1 MTAHQLAHTSESKNS
16 FIFVVGNSRSGTTMM
31 GRLLG
36 RYPDIFT
43 FHELHFFEQL
53 WTPSDEKHYLS
64 NAEAEKL
71 AARLLCIERDGYL
84 TQRNPERFFE
94 EAQELISQIQPKNI
108 TPAAVFQA
116 FLHYEAVKHSKK
128 IPCDQTPRN
137 VFYIGEILQLYPEA
151 RIINMIRDPR
161 DVLLSQKGK
170 WKRRT
175 LGAKNIPRKEVFR
188 SWINYHPILISK
200 LWNAS
205 IRSAEDFAEDKRVY
219 TVRFEYLLAN
229 PEKIVQNICDFL
241 NISFEKSLLEVPQIG
256 SSSSADQPEQKG
268 INPDRAGNWQKGG
281 LNPNEIFLCQ
291 KITAVLMERNGYKPV
306 SVEPHPLSLVYSF
319 GSFLVKLTLALLFNF
334 KRMRNITETIKR
346 RLV

>member
-1 MTAHQLAHTSESKNS
+1 
-16 FIFVVGNSRSGTTMM
+16 M
-31 GRLLG
+31 GRILG
-36 RYPDIFT
+36 KHPDVFT

-53 WTPSDEKHYLS
+53 WIPSDEKHYLS

-71 AARLLCIERDGYL
+71 AAHLLCIERDGYL
-84 TQRNPERFFE
+84 TQGNPERFSE
-94 EAQELISQIQPKNI
+94 EAQEFISEIQPKNI
-108 TPAAVFQA
+108 KPATVFQT
-116 FLHYEAVKHSKK
+116 FLHYEAVKHNKK

-137 VFYIGEILQLYPEA
+137 VYYIGEILQLYPEA

-170 WKRRT
+170 WKRRA
-175 LGAKNIPRKEVFR
+175 LGAKNIPRKEAFR

-205 IRSAEDFAEDKRVY
+205 IRAAETFVEEERVY
-219 TVRFEYLLAN
+219 TIHFEYLLAN
-229 PEKIVQNICDFL
+229 PEETVQKICDFL
-241 NISFEKSLLEVPQIG
+241 NISFDQRLLDVPQIG
-256 SSSSADQPEQKG
+256 SSYNADQPEQTG

-281 LNPNEIFLCQ
+281 LNTDEIFLCQ
-291 KITAVLMERNGYKPV
+291 KITKVFMERNGYKPV
-306 SVEPHPLSLVYSF
+306 SVEPHPLGLAYSF

-334 KRMRNITETIKR
+334 KRMRNIIETIKR